1 MAQMGGWRDGWVAL
15 IGRIPFGQHLS
26 LARASLTMYIGPGPI
41 ISTMFIKR
49 ASENLSRAQ
58 RGDLDVFIKPPSRLM
73 SDWPSEL
80 IEKCAF
86 G

>member
-1 MAQMGGWRDGWVAL
+1 MTQMARGRYLAEFHLNSTYHWQLRAFL
-15 IGRIPFGQHLS
+15 I
-26 LARASLTMYIGPGPI
+26 MYIGPGPI
-41 ISTMFIKR
+41 ISTMFITR
-49 ASENLSRAQ
+49 VSENLSRAQ
-58 RGDLDVFIKPPSRLM
+58 RGDLDVFIKPPSPLM